1 MKKLSFIILLC
12 LGLFAPV
19 TAQNIWKTINV
30 QGGVLGAGPD
40 GSLYAH
46 SGYSGIARSQD
57 EGETWQIVAGVE
69 GYNGGYFNVNCFAV
83 SPEGRIFVFDDDH
96 IAVVYSDDNG
106 DTWQPT
112 TQLSSCAMSDIS
124 GLYAVTNNVFIVW
137 TQAGEFYWTLDGG
150 ATWDYGGFPIDFFEG
165 DPLVS
170 DLIVNA
176 NGDVYVSVWEM
187 GVDDIGV
194 YHTTLDDLQNWELV
208 AFEGLGIGDLEFDQ
222 EGNVVCAVYY
232 GEGFSG
238 FEHVPGFYAVDALST
253 SIADNG
259 IIYKIQINNDDA
271 TEVLAYST
279 DHGEHFTEIG
289 ERMPGPHPLP
299 GCCVTLKY
307 ITKGYD
313 NYLYYSGISQ
323 QYYKSIRSADEIL
336 DQYPHPQPEHY
347 WPEIVTSQP
356 EGYVVDANGN
366 VHIHSA
372 EGLAWLIS
380 AVNGLNGQEADN
392 FNGKTVTLEADVD
405 MSAAIW
411 TTIAQGTNYGDPN
424 PDRLK
429 FCGTFDGNGYDI
441 IGLYL
446 YYPTMQEFDAVFG
459 HLCGATIKKVTVR
472 HAYATGRSTRDG
484 LFFANADAETIIK
497 GCRFEVDEVFKSDF
511 NEDYAVFGYRNEG
524 TITNCMT
531 KIKKIDYQGNLGIN
545 MDMFV
550 LWNEG
555 TIQNCASVADSV
567 KWLYSYAGIAG
578 TNDGLIENCY
588 SFIGTFFGEYEIWWP
603 PAPRQGM
610 CFYNHG
616 TIRNGYYNTLAPE
629 YYITN
634 NAAYVNNGS
643 IEQTSPFDWNEGWL
657 LTDSIMETNN
667 LFEAINAW
675 TNTQT
680 NISDYL
686 QWHEDYTV
694 LPNGL
699 PVLYEEEQY
708 FPRGTEWYYEIKHL
722 TGDITYQH
730 LEYAADTAIN
740 SKRVKIIVET
750 NTMYDKSTWTDV
762 EYIYE
767 DGEKIYWWNKDLED
781 FTLLYDFGAEVGD
794 EWEINGGWFTITVH
808 VDAVQSVTYNGQTY
822 KMLSVSDVSHLFTGD
837 ILCGVGHLDCFF
849 PESPIA
855 KDFEVDGLRC
865 FWQDGEL
872 VLTMGE
878 EDCDAVYYELHGVDE
893 TPETAFMVYPNPT
906 DGLLHVVETVCT
918 PSLQGQTEYRVTNRL
933 GQTLL
938 TGQVETRHGTSLQA
952 TTIDVSSLPA
962 GIYFL
967 KINNSTTKFIV
978 NQ

>member
-1 MKKLSFIILLC
+1 MELNFVSSNFII
-12 LGLFAPV
+12 G
-19 TAQNIWKTINV
+19 K
-30 QGGVLGAGPD
+30 
-40 GSLYAH
+40 
-46 SGYSGIARSQD
+46 
-57 EGETWQIVAGVE
+57 
-69 GYNGGYFNVNCFAV
+69 
-83 SPEGRIFVFDDDH
+83 EGRLFVIPWQSQTMF
-96 IAVVYSDDNG
+96 YSDDNG
-106 DTWQPT
+106 DTWEETSPMPYVPQT
-112 TQLSSCAMSDIS
+112 T
-124 GLYAVTNNVFIVW
+124 AVTKMYSPSNDTIVCCVDH
-137 TQAGEFYWTLDGG
+137 TFFWTLDGG
-150 ATWDYGGFPIDFFEG
+150 DSWNETTIDFVGDNEISCILADHEG
-165 DPLVS
+165 HIFISTCNPVP
-170 DLIVNA
+170 I
-176 NGDVYVSVWEM
+176 YEM
-187 GVDDIGV
+187 GIYTTTFDDIENW
-194 YHTTLDDLQNWELV
+194 TLAVEGMIHHM
-208 AFEGLGIGDLEFDQ
+208 AFDP
-222 EGNVVCAVYY
+222 EGNVVACGYHVD
-232 GEGFSG
+232 GSSLGFQ
-238 FEHVPGFYAVDALST
+238 HAPGFYLFDGTTLAISDGGIVYRPHFMGLQAVLS
-253 SIADNG
+253 
-259 IIYKIQINNDDA
+259 
-271 TEVLAYST
+271 YST

-289 ERMPGPHPLP
+289 EHLPLVDIVPGGDASFL
-299 GCCVTLKY
+299 
-307 ITKGYD
+307 IKGHD
-313 NYLYYSGISQ
+313 NHLYFDGGGEYW
-323 QYYKSIRSADEIL
+323 KSIRTADEIL

-347 WPEIVTSQP
+347 WPEVVTSQP
-356 EGYVVDANGN
+356 EGYVVDANGD
-366 VHIHSA
+366 VHIHSS

-380 AVNGLNGQEADN
+380 TVNGLNGQYADN

-411 TTIAQGTNYGDPN
+411 VTIAQGTNYGDPS

-429 FCGTFDGNGYDI
+429 FCGTFDGNGFEI

-459 HLCGATIKKVTVR
+459 HLCGATIKNVTVR

-497 GCRFEVDEVFKSDF
+497 GCRFEVDEVYKSDF

-524 TITNCMT
+524 VITNCMT

-588 SFIGTFFGEYEIWWP
+588 SFIGTFFGDYEIWWP

-616 TIRNGYYNTLAPE
+616 TIRNGYYNTVAPE

-643 IEQTSPFDWNEGWL
+643 IEQTSPFDWNEGWQ

-667 LFEAINAW
+667 LFEALNAW

-730 LEYAADTAIN
+730 LEYASDTVIN
-740 SKRVKIIVET
+740 SRRTKILVET
-750 NTMYDKSTWTDV
+750 NTMYDKEQWVDY

-767 DGEKIYWWNKDLED
+767 DGDKIYWWNKDLED

-808 VDAVQSVTYNGQTY
+808 VDAAQMVTFKSQPYRV
-822 KMLSVSDVSHLFTGD
+822 LSVSDVSGLFTGD
-837 ILCGVGHLDCFF
+837 IICGIGHQNRFF

-855 KDFEVDGLRC
+855 KDYEVDGLRC
-865 FWQDGEL
+865 FWQDGDL
-872 VLTMGE
+872 ILTMGE
-878 EDCDAVYYELHGVDE
+878 EDCDAVYYEIHSVE
-893 TPETAFMVYPNPT
+893 ENPEVTFTIYPNPT
-906 DGLLHVVETVCT
+906 SGLLHVETQRAT
-918 PSLQGQTEYRVTNRL
+918 SLPMEYRITNLL

-938 TGQVETRHGTSLQA
+938 SGVLEGQ
-952 TTIDVSSLPA
+952 TIDVSTLSNGFYL
-962 GIYFL
+962 L
-967 KINNSTTKFIV
+967 KIQNSTIKITV